1 MHFRALLLL
10 SVLAICVQCLPVEP
24 KFRQTAL
31 QAQESQTNVEIEAI
45 SARITFLEKL
55 NKLTYDTTLFTRK
68 LRWLLRRS
76 LTEKP
81 SVAEVAEL
89 MNKELAISKA
99 QIDVAV
105 EGVADELKLEV
116 KQGIIALKAGLA
128 FIEDNYKAG
137 SDPEADAIIAKIK
150 ANLASLEARFGKKT
164 GASASNTASVG
175 TVASATNVPV
185 IEPAQSTAP
194 TSLVEQSTV
203 AAAITPVA
211 STTIAVPPVE
221 QSTVAAPV
229 VQATSAAAPPA
240 VILST
245 GGSLIGSESEPSTVA
260 PAVAPAAAA
269 TASAAATATASAA
282 VTATAS
288 AAAAG
293 SAPVAAAGS
302 APVAVVAAATGGAVQ
317 APAATTAAPVPTVVL
332 TSSALGQFNSTNSSA
347 ATSEAPLAE
356 SPLSASGNSASSF
369 F

>member
-269 TASAAATATASAA
+269 TATASAA